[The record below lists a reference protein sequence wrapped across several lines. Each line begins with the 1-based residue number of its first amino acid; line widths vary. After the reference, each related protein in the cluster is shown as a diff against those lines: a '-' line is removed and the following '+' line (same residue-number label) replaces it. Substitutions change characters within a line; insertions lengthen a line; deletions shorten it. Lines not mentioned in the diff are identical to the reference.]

1 MITREFSVDDW
12 HVRSTDD
19 GRTVEGRIVPY
30 GEPTDVVERSAN
42 GELIRYTEQ
51 FLPHSC
57 LAMAQAVA
65 KRGNAAFISFLM
77 DHEERDFNAKI
88 GYASTLESRDDGA
101 HAVFRLYQ
109 SRDLEKVLCMLE
121 ESHKG
126 LSVAFRD
133 RKEPKTIDGVVSRVQ
148 VQIDHVAATPTPCY
162 VGAGIT
168 GMRSDDDVLMVG
180 TTPHLDEIQQ
190 WLDANRKAAS

>member
-1 MITREFSVDDW
+1 MITRDFEIDDW

-30 GEPTDVVERSAN
+30 NEPTDVVERIET
-42 GELIRYTEQ
+42 GELIKYREQ

-65 KRGNAAFISFLM
+65 KRGNAAFISLLM
-77 DHEERDFNAKI
+77 DHNEKDFSSKI

-101 HAVFRLYQ
+101 WAIFRLYQ
-109 SRDLEKVLCMLE
+109 SRDLEKVVSMLD

-133 RKEPKTIDGVVSRVQ
+133 TKQPRDIDGIVSRVQ

-168 GMRSDDDVLMVG
+168 GVRAEDAELLLVA
-180 TTPHLDEIQQ
+180 TPKLDEIRQ
-190 WLDANRKAAS
+190 WIEANRKVVA